1 MLVINKFT
9 NITGAPSCNVNHN
22 FPVPL
27 AGLLFQL
34 LRHLDQRWVRNG
46 FNVVFFV
53 VKPHMGK
60 PWIKSY
66 VYLYIYIHIY
76 IYTYIYIILYT
87 HPRWAQKQSRV
98 MGIDLLNLQ
107 IWNWTNG
114 QIWEEYHVPCP
125 IVQGR
130 IVSMFR
136 VYFWYLY
143 QCERHLRMLLKHR
156 NASRLW

>member
-60 PWIKSY
+60 AWIKSY
-66 VYLYIYIHIY
+66 VYLYLYIYIHIFTYIYVYIYIY
-76 IYTYIYIILYT
+76 IYTHTCIYIYT
-87 HPRWAQKQSRV
+87 PGEPKKHP
-98 MGIDLLNLQ
+98 
-107 IWNWTNG
+107 
-114 QIWEEYHVPCP
+114 E
-125 IVQGR
+125 
-130 IVSMFR
+130 
-136 VYFWYLY
+136 
-143 QCERHLRMLLKHR
+143 
-156 NASRLW
+156 